1 MALNFGFSTMCGV
14 IIAAEN
20 GSVEQRSS
28 GELSGGAKAVIRFLK
43 ILGLFL
49 KVYFTITQFLGHRI
63 SSDYVEH
70 RAFEMIHTAVVLCYQ
85 TVSKKAL

>member
-43 ILGLFL
+43 ILGLFP
-49 KVYFTITQFLGHRI
+49 KVYLTITQFLGHRI
-63 SSDYVEH
+63 QSDYVEH
-70 RAFEMIHTAVVLCYQ
+70 RAFEIRYTAMALFYQ
-85 TVSKKAL
+85 KVTE

>member
-1 MALNFGFSTMCGV
+1 MCGV

-43 ILGLFL
+43 ILGLFP
-49 KVYFTITQFLGHRI
+49 KVYLTFTHFLGQRMT
-63 SSDYVEH
+63 SDYVEH
-70 RAFEMIHTAVVLCYQ
+70 RAFEMKYTAVALRYQ
-85 TVSKKAL
+85 TVTK

>member
-28 GELSGGAKAVIRFLK
+28 GELSGRAKAVIRFLK
-43 ILGLFL
+43 
-49 KVYFTITQFLGHRI
+49 FLG
-63 SSDYVEH
+63 
-70 RAFEMIHTAVVLCYQ
+70 
-85 TVSKKAL
+85 

>member
-43 ILGLFL
+43 ILGLFP
-49 KVYFTITQFLGHRI
+49 KVYFTITHFWGIGCQVIMLNT
-63 SSDYVEH
+63 E
-70 RAFEMIHTAVVLCYQ
+70 LLL
-85 TVSKKAL
+85 K